1 MKGHIYKST
10 GSWYTVKIDAGK
22 FIECRLS
29 GRLRVDGIK
38 STNPVSVGDYV
49 LIEKRV
55 DSYVVK
61 KLFERKNFIIR
72 KSVKLSKQYHIIA
85 SNIDICFLLV
95 TPKNPVTSTMFM
107 DRFLASTLSYG
118 IETVIVFNKI
128 DQYDKESMNQ
138 KNEIDNIYKKAG
150 YKTISISAL
159 KKSNLSDLL
168 KLMQNKVCVFS
179 GHSGVGKSTL
189 LNSLDDNLSIKTLPI
204 SESKKSGQHTTTFS
218 EMYDLKKNIKVI
230 DTPGIKGF
238 GLYNINNNEL
248 SDYFLEFR
256 NSPSCKFHNCIHKKE
271 PGCVIKKEIENGN
284 ISKSRYSN
292 YLLLLEEI
300 SNETSFR

>member
-29 GRLRVDGIK
+29 GRFRVDGIK
-38 STNPVSVGDYV
+38 STNPVCVGDYV

-55 DSYVVK
+55 DSYVIK
-61 KLFERKNFIIR
+61 KLLERKNFIIR

-95 TPKNPVTSTMFM
+95 TPKNPVTSTMFI

-159 KKSNLSDLL
+159 EKSNLSDLL
-168 KLMQNKVCVFS
+168 NLMQNKVCVFS

-256 NSPSCKFHNCIHKKE
+256 NSPSCKFHNCIHKQE
-271 PGCVIKKEIENGN
+271 PGCFIKKEIENGN

-300 SNETSFR
+300 SNEKSFR

>member
-29 GRLRVDGIK
+29 GRLRDDGIR
-38 STNPVSVGDYV
+38 STSPVCVGDYV

-55 DSYVVK
+55 DSYVIK
-61 KLFERKNFIIR
+61 KLLERKNFIIR

-95 TPKNPVTSTMFM
+95 TPKNPVTSTMFI

-159 KKSNLSDLL
+159 EKSNLSDLL
-168 KLMQNKVCVFS
+168 NLMQNKVCVFS

-256 NSPSCKFHNCIHKKE
+256 NSPSCKFHNCIHKQE

>member
-61 KLFERKNFIIR
+61 KLLERKNFIIR

-95 TPKNPVTSTMFM
+95 TPKNPVTSTMFI

-204 SESKKSGQHTTTFS
+204 SKSKKSGQHSTTFS

-300 SNETSFR
+300 NNETSFR

>member
-61 KLFERKNFIIR
+61 KLLERKNFIIR

-95 TPKNPVTSTMFM
+95 TPKNPVTSTMFI

>member
-61 KLFERKNFIIR
+61 KLLERKNFIIR

-85 SNIDICFLLV
+85 SNIDICFLLI
-95 TPKNPVTSTMFM
+95 TPKNPVTSTMFI

>member
-29 GRLRVDGIK
+29 GRFRVDGIK
-38 STNPVSVGDYV
+38 STNPVCVGDYV

-55 DSYVVK
+55 DSYVIK
-61 KLFERKNFIIR
+61 KLLERKNFIIR

-95 TPKNPVTSTMFM
+95 TPKNPVTSTMFI

-118 IETVIVFNKI
+118 IETVLAFNKI

-159 KKSNLSDLL
+159 EKSNLSDLL
-168 KLMQNKVCVFS
+168 NLMQNKVCVFS

-218 EMYDLKKNIKVI
+218 EMYDLEKNIKVI

-256 NSPSCKFHNCIHKKE
+256 NSPSCKFHNCIHKQE
-271 PGCVIKKEIENGN
+271 PGCFIKKEIENGN

>member
-29 GRLRVDGIK
+29 GRFRVDGIK
-38 STNPVSVGDYV
+38 STNPVCVGDYV

-55 DSYVVK
+55 DSYVIK
-61 KLFERKNFIIR
+61 KLLERKNFIIR

-95 TPKNPVTSTMFM
+95 TPKNPVTSTMFI

-150 YKTISISAL
+150 YKTISIS
-159 KKSNLSDLL
+159 
-168 KLMQNKVCVFS
+168 VW
-179 GHSGVGKSTL
+179 
-189 LNSLDDNLSIKTLPI
+189 LN
-204 SESKKSGQHTTTFS
+204 
-218 EMYDLKKNIKVI
+218 
-230 DTPGIKGF
+230 
-238 GLYNINNNEL
+238 
-248 SDYFLEFR
+248 
-256 NSPSCKFHNCIHKKE
+256 
-271 PGCVIKKEIENGN
+271 
-284 ISKSRYSN
+284 
-292 YLLLLEEI
+292 
-300 SNETSFR
+300 

>member
-10 GSWYTVKIDAGK
+10 GSWYTVKIDVGK

-29 GRLRVDGIK
+29 GRFRVDGIK
-38 STNPVSVGDYV
+38 STNPVCVGDYV

-55 DSYVVK
+55 DSYVIK
-61 KLFERKNFIIR
+61 KLLERKNFIIR

-95 TPKNPVTSTMFM
+95 TPKNPVTSTMFI

-159 KKSNLSDLL
+159 EKSNLSDLL
-168 KLMQNKVCVFS
+168 NLMQNKVCVFS

-256 NSPSCKFHNCIHKKE
+256 NSPSCKFHNCIHKQE

>member
-38 STNPVSVGDYV
+38 STNPVCVGDYV

-61 KLFERKNFIIR
+61 KLLERKNFIIR

-95 TPKNPVTSTMFM
+95 TPKNPVTSTMFI

-256 NSPSCKFHNCIHKKE
+256 NGPSCKFHNCIHKKE

-300 SNETSFR
+300 NNETSFR

>member
-61 KLFERKNFIIR
+61 KLLERKNFIIR

-95 TPKNPVTSTMFM
+95 TPKNPVTSTMFI

-300 SNETSFR
+300 NNETSFR

>member
-29 GRLRVDGIK
+29 GRLRADGIK
-38 STNPVSVGDYV
+38 STNPVCVGDYV

-55 DSYVVK
+55 DSYVIK
-61 KLFERKNFIIR
+61 KLLERKNFIIR

-95 TPKNPVTSTMFM
+95 TPKNPVTSTMFI

-128 DQYDKESMNQ
+128 DQYDRESMNQ

-159 KKSNLSDLL
+159 EKSNLSDLL
-168 KLMQNKVCVFS
+168 NLMQNKVCVFS

-256 NSPSCKFHNCIHKKE
+256 NSPSCKFHNCIHKQE

>member
-29 GRLRVDGIK
+29 GRFRVDGIK
-38 STNPVSVGDYV
+38 STNPVCVGDYV

-55 DSYVVK
+55 DSYVIK
-61 KLFERKNFIIR
+61 KLLERKNFIIR

-95 TPKNPVTSTMFM
+95 TPKNPVTSTMFI

-118 IETVIVFNKI
+118 IETVLVFNKI

-159 KKSNLSDLL
+159 EKSNLSDLSN
-168 KLMQNKVCVFS
+168 LMQNKVCVFS

-218 EMYDLKKNIKVI
+218 EMYDLEKNIKVI

-256 NSPSCKFHNCIHKKE
+256 NSPSCKFHNCIHKQE
-271 PGCVIKKEIENGN
+271 PGCFIKKEIENGN

>member
-61 KLFERKNFIIR
+61 KLLERKNFIIR

-95 TPKNPVTSTMFM
+95 TPKNPVTSTMFI

-271 PGCVIKKEIENGN
+271 PGCVIKKELENGI

-300 SNETSFR
+300 NNETSFR

>member
-1 MKGHIYKST
+1 MKP
-10 GSWYTVKIDAGK
+10 
-22 FIECRLS
+22 L
-29 GRLRVDGIK
+29 
-38 STNPVSVGDYV
+38 
-49 LIEKRV
+49 
-55 DSYVVK
+55 K
-61 KLFERKNFIIR
+61 K
-72 KSVKLSKQYHIIA
+72 Q
-85 SNIDICFLLV
+85 
-95 TPKNPVTSTMFM
+95 PTSTMFI

-118 IETVIVFNKI
+118 IETVLVFNKI

-159 KKSNLSDLL
+159 EKSNLSDLL
-168 KLMQNKVCVFS
+168 NLMQNKVCVFS

-218 EMYDLKKNIKVI
+218 EMYDLEKNIKVI

-256 NSPSCKFHNCIHKKE
+256 NSPSCKFHNCIHKQE
-271 PGCVIKKEIENGN
+271 PGCFIKKEIENGN

>member
-29 GRLRVDGIK
+29 GRLRVDEIK
-38 STNPVSVGDYV
+38 STNPVCVGDYV

-55 DSYVVK
+55 DSYVIK
-61 KLFERKNFIIR
+61 KLLERKNFIIR

-95 TPKNPVTSTMFM
+95 TPKNPVTSTMFI

-159 KKSNLSDLL
+159 EKSNLSDLL
-168 KLMQNKVCVFS
+168 NLMQNKVCVFS

-256 NSPSCKFHNCIHKKE
+256 NSPSCKFHNCIHKQE

>member
-1 MKGHIYKST
+1 MIGTVYKST
-10 GSWYTVKIDAGK
+10 GSWYKVKLENGK
-22 FIECRLS
+22 FIDCRLL
-29 GRLRVDGIK
+29 GKFREKNIK
-38 STNPVSVGDYV
+38 STNPVCVGD
-49 LIEKRV
+49 
-55 DSYVVK
+55 VVK
-61 KLFERKNFIIR
+61 LNNNKNTPQIEFILERKNYLIR
-72 KSVKLSKQYHIIA
+72 KSVKLSKQFHIIA
-85 SNIDICFLLV
+85 SNIDICFLIITV
-95 TPKNPVTSTMFM
+95 KNPETSTMFI

-159 KKSNLSDLL
+159 EKSNLSDLL
-168 KLMQNKVCVFS
+168 NLMQNKVCVFS

-256 NSPSCKFHNCIHKKE
+256 NSPSCKFHNCIHKQE

>member
-38 STNPVSVGDYV
+38 STNPVCVGDYV

-55 DSYVVK
+55 DSYVIK
-61 KLFERKNFIIR
+61 KLLERKNFIIR

-95 TPKNPVTSTMFM
+95 TPKNPVTSTMFI
-107 DRFLASTLSYG
+107 DRFLASALSYG

-159 KKSNLSDLL
+159 EKSNLSDLL
-168 KLMQNKVCVFS
+168 NLMQNKVCVFS

-218 EMYDLKKNIKVI
+218 EMYDLEKNIKVI

-256 NSPSCKFHNCIHKKE
+256 NSPSCKFHNCIHKQE

>member
-61 KLFERKNFIIR
+61 KLLERKNFIIR